1 MVIAVHKRVPLVT
14 LYQVNSEIFMMIEN
28 TVTSRFELVYL
39 LEVRSPG
46 RSYAGGTIRKGH
58 LSHASGMKE

>member
-39 LEVRSPG
+39 L
-46 RSYAGGTIRKGH
+46 
-58 LSHASGMKE
+58 